1 MTFTSFGFLI
11 FFPAVILIY
20 YSLPGKYRPW
30 FLLLASYYFYINL
43 KPVYAVLLGAI
54 TAVTYFFAI
63 FIDKAKT
70 ERGRKLLLI
79 LDIVI
84 TLLPLFFFKYY
95 NFVNTGIY
103 NLLNAA
109 GIRWPLPEISFILPV
124 GISFYTFM
132 ALGYVIDVYHEEIKS
147 ERNPGIVALFLSF
160 FPIVLSGPIERASNM
175 FLQFKG
181 NLHFD
186 YNKAVK
192 GLQFMLWG
200 YFMKLVV
207 ANRIAILVH
216 IIFMEADLRSGST
229 LLLGVLLYPIQVYA
243 DLAGYSLIAI
253 GAASVMGI
261 DVMQNFNRPFFAT
274 SMSQFWRRWHI
285 SLISWLTDYIYTP
298 LSFALRKFA
307 MAGTV
312 IALLL
317 TFLISGIWH
326 GAALTFIFWGF
337 LQGSFLSIEAITS
350 KQRRSLIKKYELAK
364 KRWFIAIS
372 CAFTYLLFA
381 FSELFC
387 GPVDTIQRG
396 LFIVRKI
403 LSNFRGP
410 LYYGNLSTITFLVMG
425 ILLMFS
431 NEWQMERNQG
441 RFSLLNNRNW
451 LVRKFSYAFLIII
464 ILLIGVFDGGQF
476 IYFQF

>member
-11 FFPAVILIY
+11 FFPAVILVY
-20 YSLPGKYRPW
+20 YCLPGKYRGW

-43 KPVYAVLLGAI
+43 KPVYALLLAGI
-54 TAVTYFFAI
+54 TLTTYAFTI
-63 FIDKAKT
+63 LMGKAKS
-70 ERGRKLLLI
+70 EKNRKLLLV

-95 NFVNTGIY
+95 NFINTGIY
-103 NLLNAA
+103 SLLNSA

-132 ALGYVIDVYHEEIKS
+132 ALGYAIDVYHEEIKP
-147 ERNPGIVALFLSF
+147 EKNLGIVALFLSF
-160 FPIVLSGPIERASNM
+160 FPIVLSGPIERATNM
-175 FLQFKG
+175 FPQFKG
-181 NLHFD
+181 KLQFD

-192 GLQFMLWG
+192 GFQFMLWG

-216 IIFMEADLRSGST
+216 VIFRDVDHSTGSS
-229 LLLGVLLYPIQVYA
+229 LFMGVLLYPIQVYA
-243 DLAGYSLIAI
+243 DLGGYSLIAI
-253 GAASVMGI
+253 GSAAVMGI

-298 LSFALRKFA
+298 LSFNFRKYG
-307 MAGTV
+307 MLGTV
-312 IALLL
+312 IALML
-317 TFLISGIWH
+317 TFLISGVWH
-326 GAALTFIFWGF
+326 GAALTFIFWGL
-337 LQGSFLSIEAITS
+337 LQGSFLSIEAVTN
-350 KQRRSLIKKYELAK
+350 KQRRSFFKKYDLAK
-364 KRWFIAIS
+364 KGWFIFVS
-372 CAFTYLLFA
+372 CVFTYLLFA

-387 GPVDTIQRG
+387 GPIDSMQKAF
-396 LFIVRKI
+396 FIIEKI
-403 LSNFRGP
+403 FSNIISP
-410 LYYGNLSTITFLVMG
+410 LYFGNPSTIIFSLLG
-425 ILLMFS
+425 ILILFS
-431 NEWQMERNQG
+431 AEWQMEYRQG
-441 RFSLLNNRNW
+441 GLPFLNNKNW
-451 LVRKFSYAFLIII
+451 IVRKLSYAVLIII